1 MYEAG
6 RADVPAEMS
15 RFLSEQ
21 GGRWEVRWDA
31 RSERPHLVQGSG
43 VPILPGRGNRLTR
56 AQVGIA
62 GSRAVQVEDVE
73 RLVRAFM
80 ARYPELFRIAPE
92 NLRLD
97 RASSRPYGPE
107 DRLWVIE
114 LQQYHEGV
122 PVDGANVFFR
132 ISHGNIVQ
140 FGCDR
145 IADVG
150 IGAQPSLSAADAR
163 QRGLDTL
170 GVAATDVAKSL
181 DQGTLKIYP
190 VLTDGERSGE
200 RYGGLAGFG
209 YAHRLVWEPSFRLRD
224 DAGTY
229 RVSVDAQTGALLA
242 ARDLNA
248 YATVQGG
255 IYPTTN
261 TDAEVTR
268 PFSFATVSN
277 GGTKNTDAAGVY
289 NYIGRHGHRDP
300 ERPVLPDE
308 RRLRRH
314 LAVERGGRQPQLRE
328 QRGHGLHDAGRRRRG
343 QHPCVAL
350 GLLPPH
356 EHQPE
361 GDQLPAGQLVA
372 ELQGHGQHEHQPD
385 LQRVLER
392 QHA

>member
-1 MYEAG
+1 MLPSPLVRLVRAAGGIGACALLASSALAIQPTSDDKAFRLPTGFTFPDYEAQPSLVMYEAG

-209 YAHRLVWEPSFRLRD
+209 YAHRLVWESSFRLRD

-229 RVSVDAQTGALLA
+229 RVSVDAQTA
-242 ARDLNA
+242 
-248 YATVQGG
+248 
-255 IYPTTN
+255 P
-261 TDAEVTR
+261 
-268 PFSFATVSN
+268 
-277 GGTKNTDAAGVY
+277 
-289 NYIGRHGHRDP
+289 
-300 ERPVLPDE
+300 
-308 RRLRRH
+308 
-314 LAVERGGRQPQLRE
+314 
-328 QRGHGLHDAGRRRRG
+328 AGR
-343 QHPCVAL
+343 
-350 GLLPPH
+350 
-356 EHQPE
+356 E
-361 GDQLPAGQLVA
+361 GT
-372 ELQGHGQHEHQPD
+372 
-385 LQRVLER
+385 
-392 QHA
+392 